1 MKAKIL
7 RKIREDSD
15 DEDIRE
21 NLSQFLAS
29 RSVLLSAV
37 TFAGAGGLLLSEP
50 EKGSLLMALQPY
62 APAVLSLS
70 GSFLSGLFVGRAA
83 RRRLAP
89 VFLTGGV
96 AIAAIGLMT
105 KYGVIGPAADQW
117 VQSSVGWVSGNMDK
131 AQGYIATLLPST
143 TAAGSGLYLGFRR
156 KKKPREN
163 R

>member
-7 RKIREDSD
+7 RKIKEDSD
-15 DEDIRE
+15 DEDIKE
-21 NLSQFLAS
+21 KLSQFLAS
-29 RSVLLSAV
+29 RSVLLSAA

-50 EKGSLLMALQPY
+50 EKGSLLMALKPY
-62 APAVLSLS
+62 APAALSLA
-70 GSFLSGLFVGRAA
+70 GSFLAGLFVGRAA
-83 RRRLAP
+83 RRKLGP
-89 VFLTGGV
+89 VFLTGGI

-105 KYGVIGPAADQW
+105 KFGVIGSAADQW
-117 VQSSVGWVSGNMDK
+117 VQSSVGWASENINK

-156 KKKPREN
+156 KKKSREN